1 VRSIFRFEDAL
12 RDAIH
17 RFKYDGLSVLAEPLG
32 ALMAAYWWTH
42 PLAADVVVPVPLHRR
57 RVRERG
63 YNQSAL
69 LAEAVSLEHDV
80 SIDTEVL
87 VRHRATVPQVGLS
100 VDRRS
105 KNVQGA
111 FRCNDDRLKG
121 ADVLVIDDV
130 CTTGATVEACAVA
143 LLDSGARSVRAL
155 TLSRADFGADVR

>member
-1 VRSIFRFEDAL
+1 LFHFEDGL

-57 RVRERG
+57 RVRDRG

-69 LAEAVSLEHDV
+69 LAEVVSSAHDV
-80 SIDTEVL
+80 PIDTDVL
-87 VRHRATVPQVGLS
+87 ARHRATVPQVGLS

-105 KNVQGA
+105 QNVQGA
-111 FRCNDDRLKG
+111 FRCTDNRLAG
-121 ADVLVIDDV
+121 MDVLLVDDV
-130 CTTGATVEACAVA
+130 CTTGATLEACADA
-143 LLDSGARSVRAL
+143 LLDSGARRVRAL
-155 TLSRADFGADVR
+155 TLSRADFGADARQA